1 MTERTLDLIGP
12 RGRWVTRAVLLAVIL
27 ASVSVAPAGA
37 QFVQYT
43 PPGFF
48 EPRREDT
55 EKVLESHMT
64 DARWKT
70 GRLYLD
76 PWVGMRDSGYRD
88 PVAGTDEGDLTVTLA
103 LGVRGWL
110 PVGSDFTL
118 AAHVLPEYTWWRE
131 FSDRN
136 RWNGR
141 YGAGLFG
148 NLGRTGMELTARLD
162 EFASYFSREF
172 EQQVNTREEELAA
185 KFEVNV
191 WSELAV
197 FFGGSLESIDYET
210 EDFLPLPSPSA
221 VDRDESR
228 GTVGVNYKFPY
239 GVTAGLGVEYTQA
252 DFESGPSD
260 RSNSGTAPVLLVDF
274 EGNQLFVTANL
285 AYRSLTA
292 DGDSQF
298 VDYDGFTGRGQ
309 VSWRTLDRLELQ
321 LFGSNLLAYSFTN
334 QWAYYEYRPI
344 GLGVRYA
351 FATWVRTRL
360 FGETGADR
368 YTPFDLDGPDR
379 TDDFDTWGL
388 DVDFKVSRVWIGLGY
403 SETDYSSNI
412 PLYDR
417 KIRRLG
423 FSVGL
428 GTGNGISWR

>member
-1 MTERTLDLIGP
+1 MSGGAFELSDAIG
-12 RGRWVTRAVLLAVIL
+12 RNVVRAVVLVGLVATM
-27 ASVSVAPAGA
+27 AAAPALA

-48 EPRREDT
+48 EPRRENT
-55 EKVLESHMT
+55 AKILERHMT

-88 PVAGTDEGDLTVTLA
+88 PVAGTDGGDLTVSLG

-118 AAHVLPEYTWWRE
+118 TAHLLPEYTWWRE
-131 FSDRN
+131 FSERN

-148 NLGRTGMELTARLD
+148 NFGRTGMEITARLD
-162 EFASYFSREF
+162 EYASYFSREF
-172 EQQVNTREEELAA
+172 EQQVNTREDEVAA

-191 WSELAV
+191 WSELSV
-197 FFGGSLESIDYET
+197 FFGGALAWIDYET

-228 GTVGVNYKFPY
+228 GTVGVNYRFPY
-239 GVTAGLGVEYTQA
+239 GVTAGLGAEYTKA
-252 DFESGPSD
+252 DFEPGPSD

-285 AYRSLTA
+285 AYRSLTP
-292 DGDSQF
+292 DGASQF
-298 VDYDGFTGRGQ
+298 VDYDGVTGRFQ
-309 VSWRTLDRLELQ
+309 ISWRTLERLELQ
-321 LFGSNLLAYSFTN
+321 LFGSNLLAYSFTDT
-334 QWAYYEYRPI
+334 WAYYEYRPI

-351 FATWVRTRL
+351 FTDWARGRL

-368 YTPFDLDGPDR
+368 YTLFEAAGPDR

-388 DVDFKVSRVWIGLGY
+388 DFDFKLYRVWLGVSY
-403 SETDYSSNI
+403 SETDYNSNL
-412 PLYDR
+412 PAFDR
-417 KIRRLG
+417 SIRRLG
-423 FSVGL
+423 FNVGL